1 MAKISDLAP
10 DNSETNSPSRR
21 KYDSTSREGFLDFMM
36 NNVKEMQDSLNE
48 KHDLSKDLSGVCLFA
63 RIITPQELIK
73 RTSKSFSE
81 GYINDSNGKIYE
93 CFVFVAG
100 ISDPMMGLVEEE
112 LEVFHLLKSAE
123 GRYLEYKSNQ
133 AKTPKAEK
141 KDMLLEMITKH
152 FKKTEERRFVVN
164 HIQKKIESFHRFYY
178 NGAEDSYAPIGMTQ
192 CKIRFHDKKNL
203 QYGKFIKSNALKNN
217 STTESLEAS
226 MKLVRKLI
234 ATAPIGA
241 STSKSSKLREQVTG
255 AASNLIPNI
264 DTMGA

>member
-10 DNSETNSPSRR
+10 ENSETSSPSRR
-21 KYDSTSREGFLDFMM
+21 KYDSTSREGFLNFVM
-36 NNVKEMQDSLNE
+36 NNVREMQDSLNE
-48 KHDLSKDLSGVCLFA
+48 KHDLSKDLTGVCLFA
-63 RIITPQELIK
+63 RIITPQQLIK

-81 GYINDSNGKIYE
+81 GYIDDSSGKIYE

-100 ISDPMMGLVEEE
+100 ISDPMTGLIEEE
-112 LEVFHLLKSAE
+112 LEVFHLLRSAE
-123 GRYLEYKSNQ
+123 RRYLEYRSNQ
-133 AKTPKAEK
+133 AKTPKSEK
-141 KDMLLEMITKH
+141 KDMLLDMITKH
-152 FKKTEERRFVVN
+152 FEKTEERRFVVN

-178 NGAEDSYAPIGMTQ
+178 KGAEDSYAPIGMTQ

-203 QYGKFIKSNALKNN
+203 QYGKFVKSSALKNN

-241 STSKSSKLREQVTG
+241 STSKNSKLKEQVTG
-255 AASNLIPNI
+255 AASNSIPNI
-264 DTMGA
+264 DTFSA